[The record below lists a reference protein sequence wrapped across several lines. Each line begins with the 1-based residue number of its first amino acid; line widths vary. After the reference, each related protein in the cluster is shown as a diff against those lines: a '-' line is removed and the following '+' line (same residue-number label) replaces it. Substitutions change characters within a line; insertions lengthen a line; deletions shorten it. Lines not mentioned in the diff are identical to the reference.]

1 MPIKGDGGGEHWT
14 RTKGW
19 RMSMMYV
26 VENTGGNLSRH
37 RRLVGAI
44 SSLSFLSL
52 SIYIYFLLPSIA
64 TKKKIKISNITDPK
78 ISKKNEEREKERE
91 TKIPRTFKLK
101 QNQENPRNERAQWVV
116 GIVVRRRW
124 NPVVNKI
131 QSLQPHKK
139 PRSKLPRP
147 SLVSGSRGGI
157 LFSFFPL
164 SHAPFPG
171 IRLIKRATT

>member
-1 MPIKGDGGGEHWT
+1 
-14 RTKGW
+14 
-19 RMSMMYV
+19 MYV

-52 SIYIYFLLPSIA
+52 SLYIYSLLPLIA
-64 TKKKIKISNITDPK
+64 MKKKKSKFPTLLTLKLPKKKKRGERKRKGDKKYQELLNSSKIKK
-78 ISKKNEEREKERE
+78 IHE
-91 TKIPRTFKLK
+91 TK
-101 QNQENPRNERAQWVV
+101 EHNESLESF
-116 GIVVRRRW
+116 RRRRR

-139 PRSKLPRP
+139 PCSKLPRP

>member
-1 MPIKGDGGGEHWT
+1 
-14 RTKGW
+14 
-19 RMSMMYV
+19 MMYV

-52 SIYIYFLLPSIA
+52 SLYIYSLLPLIA
-64 TKKKIKISNITDPK
+64 MKKKKSKFPTSLTLKLPKKKKRGERKRKGDKKYQELLNSSKIKK
-78 ISKKNEEREKERE
+78 IHE
-91 TKIPRTFKLK
+91 TK
-101 QNQENPRNERAQWVV
+101 EHNESLESF
-116 GIVVRRRW
+116 RRRRR

-139 PRSKLPRP
+139 PCSKLPRP

>member
-1 MPIKGDGGGEHWT
+1 
-14 RTKGW
+14 
-19 RMSMMYV
+19 MYV

-52 SIYIYFLLPSIA
+52 SLYIYIFSPSSHHNE
-64 TKKKIKISNITDPK
+64 KKKSKFPTSLTLKLPKKKKRGERKRKGDKKYQELLNSSKIKK
-78 ISKKNEEREKERE
+78 IHE
-91 TKIPRTFKLK
+91 TK
-101 QNQENPRNERAQWVV
+101 EHNESLESF
-116 GIVVRRRW
+116 RRRRR

-139 PRSKLPRP
+139 PCSKLPRP

>member
-1 MPIKGDGGGEHWT
+1 
-14 RTKGW
+14 
-19 RMSMMYV
+19 MYV

-52 SIYIYFLLPSIA
+52 SLYIYSLLPLIA
-64 TKKKIKISNITDPK
+64 MKKKKSKFPTSLTLKLPK
-78 ISKKNEEREKERE
+78 KKKREERKRKGDKKYQELLNSSKIKKIHE
-91 TKIPRTFKLK
+91 TK
-101 QNQENPRNERAQWVV
+101 EHNESLESF
-116 GIVVRRRW
+116 RRRRR

-139 PRSKLPRP
+139 PCSKLPRP